1 MAQDP
6 IPSAA
11 PANPAEG
18 AAAPAD
24 AAAALDPAKL
34 KQMLGLPESAS
45 DQDLIAALAQIVAN
59 LQQKYEAL
67 LQDTVALEDKVANR
81 DVDDFKDVVPSDAR
95 EFWKGQLLANR
106 DAALAVLGGLRSARA
121 AAAPV
126 KPADPPAA
134 PTPPL
139 KNRVA
144 DRPVSLTDLAEGG
157 GLADPARAAKI
168 RNRAHELRAAEK
180 LPWSAAFARAEK
192 ELAP

>member
-1 MAQDP
+1 MEDSNMAQDP

-18 AAAPAD
+18 AAPP
-24 AAAALDPAKL
+24 AAAVEPAKH
-34 KQMLGLPESAS
+34 KQMLALPESAS
-45 DQDLIAALAQIVAN
+45 DHDLIAARAQIVAN

-81 DVDDFKDVVPSDAR
+81 DVEDFKDVVPADAR
-95 EFWKGQLLANR
+95 EFWKSQLLANR
-106 DAALAVLGGLRSARA
+106 DAALAVLGGLRSART
-121 AAAPV
+121 AAPA
-126 KPADPPAA
+126 KPADPPPA
-134 PTPPL
+134 PSLSL

-192 ELAP
+192 ELA

>member
-11 PANPAEG
+11 PASPAEG
-18 AAAPAD
+18 AAAPPD
-24 AAAALDPAKL
+24 AAALDPAKL

-45 DQDLIAALAQIVAN
+45 DQDLIAALAQIVAS

-81 DVDDFKDVVPSDAR
+81 DVEDFKDVVPADAR
-95 EFWKGQLLANR
+95 EFWKSQLLANR

-121 AAAPV
+121 AAPA
-126 KPADPPAA
+126 KPADPPPA
-134 PTPPL
+134 PAPSL

-192 ELAP
+192 ELA